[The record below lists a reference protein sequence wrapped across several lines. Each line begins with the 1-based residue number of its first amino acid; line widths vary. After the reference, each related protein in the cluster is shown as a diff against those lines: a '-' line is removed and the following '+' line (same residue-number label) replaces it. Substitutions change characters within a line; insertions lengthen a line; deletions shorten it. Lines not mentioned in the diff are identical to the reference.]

1 MIPDERS
8 ALALAGSVAELIG
21 DADDGGTALAAVTDA
36 LRTGLGAERVR
47 LWVRATGATSFGAV
61 C

>member
-8 ALALAGSVAELIG
+8 ALALAGRIAELIG
-21 DADDGGTALAAVTDA
+21 AADDAETTVAAVTDA

-47 LWVRATGATSFGAV
+47 LWVRAAGEA
-61 C
+61 